1 MAKQL
6 LAASIAAPA
15 FFGLNTQESGVTL
28 QEGFALHADNCVID
42 KYGRLG
48 ARKGWVTRSASK
60 DTVADANVG
69 VDLKGIADF
78 KDINGVN
85 TRLSWNDT
93 TFFKGTLDL
102 TTITPTTSDTI
113 TTGNWQA
120 ATLNDHHF
128 FYQRGYEPLIYTAE
142 SGSPAFESY
151 SNHSHATA
159 GMPSANTVLAA
170 YGRLWAA
177 DTVTNKTTV
186 WFTDVLDGAKY
197 QTGTSGSI
205 DISSVLT
212 QGMDEI
218 VALGAHNGYLIIFC
232 KNNIIIY
239 GDNDNFQLGM
249 STSSLTLVE
258 VIEGV
263 GCIARDSVQNTG
275 EDILFLSNTGVRSL
289 NRTVQEKSQPMR
301 DISKNIRDDIIQAVT
316 SEDLSLVKSVYS
328 PVNAFYLL
336 TFPSTTQTFCFDTRT
351 PLQDGSFRVTIWP
364 SLTPSAFLSSGSD
377 LYFAQP
383 DGIAEYFGYQD
394 NGQKYEMAYY
404 SNYFDLEMPNI
415 NKIVKKLAATTVG
428 ATGQT
433 FTLKVGYEYS
443 PIYYSYTFTLET
455 GTVFEYSRP
464 VDNLAEYGPS
474 PLDAAGQP
482 LPPVLISWDAGGVA
496 PNTWAAGSAMSV
508 ASISEY
514 SGSVLIND
522 QKASTQGAGNI
533 IQIGFTTEINGA
545 PMSLQKLSIYAKQGK
560 VL

>member
-1 MAKQL
+1 
-6 LAASIAAPA
+6 
-15 FFGLNTQESGVTL
+15 
-28 QEGFALHADNCVID
+28 
-42 KYGRLG
+42 
-48 ARKGWVTRSASK
+48 
-60 DTVADANVG
+60 
-69 VDLKGIADF
+69 
-78 KDINGVN
+78 
-85 TRLSWNDT
+85 
-93 TFFKGTLDL
+93 
-102 TTITPTTSDTI
+102 
-113 TTGNWQA
+113 
-120 ATLNDHHF
+120 
-128 FYQRGYEPLIYTAE
+128 
-142 SGSPAFESY
+142 
-151 SNHSHATA
+151 
-159 GMPSANTVLAA
+159 MPSANTVLAA

>member
-28 QEGFALHADNCVID
+28 QEGFALHANNCVID

-48 ARKGWVTRSASK
+48 ARKGWVTRSTSK

-69 VDLKGIADF
+69 VALKGLSSF
-78 KDINGVN
+78 KDITGN
-85 TRLSWNDT
+85 TTDLSWNDN
-93 TFFKGTLDL
+93 TFFKGVLDL
-102 TTITPTTSDTI
+102 TTIAPTTTDTI
-113 TTGNWQA
+113 NKGNWQA
-120 ATLNDHHF
+120 ATLNDRHF
-128 FYQRGYEPLIYTAE
+128 LFQRGFKPLYYTDETSVGEFKSIDQHA
-142 SGSPAFESY
+142 SY
-151 SNHSHATA
+151 TGTA
-159 GMPSANTVLAA
+159 PTANTVLAA

-177 DTVTNKTTV
+177 DTTANKSTV
-186 WFTDVLDGAKY
+186 YFTDVLDGVDWNS
-197 QTGTSGSI
+197 GTSGSL

-212 QGMDEI
+212 QGMDDI
-218 VALGAHNGYLIIFC
+218 VTLGAHNGYLIIFC

-239 GDNDNFQLGM
+239 GDNDNFQAGM
-249 STSSLTLVE
+249 TTSSLTLVE

-301 DISKNIRDDIIQAVT
+301 DISKNIRDDIIQAIGT
-316 SEDLSLVKSVYS
+316 EDLSLVKSVYS
-328 PVNAFYLL
+328 PTDAFYLI

-351 PLQDGSFRVTIWP
+351 PLQDGSFRVTVWP
-364 SLTPSAFLSSGSD
+364 SLTPQALLTID
-377 LYFAQP
+377 DKVYFAQV
-383 DGIAEYFGYQD
+383 DGIAEYCGYQD
-394 NGQKYEMAYY
+394 NGIKYDMEYF

-415 NKIVKKLAATTVG
+415 NKIVKKLSATTVG
-428 ATGQT
+428 ATGQS

-443 PIYYSYTFTLET
+443 PVYYSYTFTLDV
-455 GTVFEYSRP
+455 GTVFEYGI
-464 VDNLAEYGPS
+464 AEYGI
-474 PLDAAGQP
+474 G
-482 LPPVLISWDAGGVA
+482 
-496 PNTWAAGSAMSV
+496 
-508 ASISEY
+508 EY
-514 SGSVLIND
+514 SGSVLVNE

-545 PMSLQKLSIYAKQGK
+545 PMSLQKISIYAKQGK